1 MLSRAK
7 RNDRIS
13 KEEKE
18 KEKKA
23 EQDRVIDELK
33 REVNILRN
41 ELDMAYD
48 LQDKADKNAT
58 LLEKLFDNNIID
70 EEGNLKI

>member
-1 MLSRAK
+1 
-7 RNDRIS
+7 
-13 KEEKE
+13 
-18 KEKKA
+18 
-23 EQDRVIDELK
+23 
-33 REVNILRN
+33 
-41 ELDMAYD
+41 MAYD